1 MAHPKL
7 IQKFGAKD
15 ALAKIAPLR
24 TGLPDT
30 AGKMIKKTQKKNA
43 LLPHWLPPDAAGNE
57 LICVSLLIFKSPL
70 ILTSRSRALNSEK
83 PAI

>member
-1 MAHPKL
+1 MLDCVSYDKLLARLHDDAGLAAMAHPKL

-30 AGKMIKKTQKKNA
+30 VAYY
-43 LLPHWLPPDAAGNE
+43 DADTWREG
-57 LICVSLLIFKSPL
+57 FPKS
-70 ILTSRSRALNSEK
+70 ISQVQHA
-83 PAI
+83 

>member
-30 AGKMIKKTQKKNA
+30 AGKKIKKNSKKKRSSSA
-43 LLPHWLPPDAAGNE
+43 LAPPG
-57 LICVSLLIFKSPL
+57 CC
-70 ILTSRSRALNSEK
+70 R
-83 PAI
+83 

>member
-30 AGKMIKKTQKKNA
+30 AGKKIKKNSKKKT
-43 LLPHWLPPDAAGNE
+43 LFRTGPPG
-57 LICVSLLIFKSPL
+57 CC
-70 ILTSRSRALNSEK
+70 R
-83 PAI
+83 

>member
-30 AGKMIKKTQKKNA
+30 AGIIIYYMYKKTMECFA
-43 LLPHWLPPDAAGNE
+43 SHWFS
-57 LICVSLLIFKSPL
+57 CVVLGF
-70 ILTSRSRALNSEK
+70 RV
-83 PAI
+83 

>member
-30 AGKMIKKTQKKNA
+30 AGKKIKKNSKKKTLFFPA
-43 LLPHWLPPDAAGNE
+43 LAPPG
-57 LICVSLLIFKSPL
+57 CC
-70 ILTSRSRALNSEK
+70 R
-83 PAI
+83 

>member
-30 AGKMIKKTQKKNA
+30 AGKKIKKTQKKKRSSSA
-43 LLPHWLPPDAAGNE
+43 LAPPG
-57 LICVSLLIFKSPL
+57 CC
-70 ILTSRSRALNSEK
+70 R
-83 PAI
+83 

>member
-30 AGKMIKKTQKKNA
+30 VAYY
-43 LLPHWLPPDAAGNE
+43 DAGN
-57 LICVSLLIFKSPL
+57 
-70 ILTSRSRALNSEK
+70 
-83 PAI
+83 